1 MELIKRTTNASKET
15 MDTGYDTSY
24 NIQYSYNSDG
34 RFVIRISDCTDNTDT
49 LVVLS
54 KRETDIL
61 FQFVKKI
68 KGVDT

>member
-34 RFVIRISDCTDNTDT
+34 D
-49 LVVLS
+49 
-54 KRETDIL
+54 
-61 FQFVKKI
+61 
-68 KGVDT
+68 